1 MNAQIKLTEGWKIS
15 NIENYPTKW
24 ALKSTAD
31 DQRTTKAT
39 SNKKVPESAKSNA
52 TQSAYN
58 NDAKK
63 LWNKAPKEIKTAK
76 TLASAKKLIKKYSK
90 TFPIV

>member
-31 DQRTTKAT
+31 DERTTRAT
-39 SNKKVPESAKSNA
+39 SSVVTKSLYLLPLYVY
-52 TQSAYN
+52 QYVE
-58 NDAKK
+58 KQ
-63 LWNKAPKEIKTAK
+63 
-76 TLASAKKLIKKYSK
+76 
-90 TFPIV
+90 